1 MAGARTEAD
10 AVRELAEA
18 TSAGAHVPVAE
29 GVSTVALPPGWTLA
43 VNDVERYGSKP
54 RRSLG
59 TINVHDAAGFTAAV
73 VQRVGEGVD
82 FPAVVYADEERM
94 ALVAVLNDD
103 YATEPGWRDH
113 RVELALR
120 KRPEWEHWRRQDGH
134 LLGQE
139 AFAEHIEDGL
149 AELVSPA
156 PGVMLDIAQT
166 FSASTSGRF
175 KGGHRLADGRRQF
188 VYEEDID
195 ASAGDTGTV
204 AVPEIIE
211 LAVRP
216 FFGADRFAVTAR
228 FRFRLRNGELTLGY
242 KLDRPDDVERA
253 AFAAIRDGVAESL
266 NTTPIAGVAPRARSA
281 ADG

>member
-1 MAGARTEAD
+1 MAGSRTEAD

-18 TSAGAHVPVAE
+18 TSAGSHTVIAE
-29 GVSTVALPPGWTLA
+29 GVSTVALPPEWTLETT
-43 VNDVERYGSKP
+43 DVERYGKAP
-54 RRSLG
+54 RRSQG
-59 TINVHDAAGFTAAV
+59 TVSAHDSAGFAAAV
-73 VQRVGEGVD
+73 TQRLGEGVD

-94 ALVAVLNDD
+94 ALVAILNDD
-103 YATEPGWRDH
+103 YASEPGWRDH

-175 KGGHRLADGRRQF
+175 KGGNRLADGRRQF

-195 ASAGDTGTV
+195 ASAGESGTV
-204 AVPEIIE
+204 AVPEQIE

-253 AFAAIRDGVAESL
+253 AFAAIRDGVAELLS
-266 NTTPIAGVAPRARSA
+266 TTPIAGVAPAPRVA
-281 ADG
+281 